1 MVEVFRSFFNSDS
14 RVEMRLMRIA
24 VSLGSVAVSWERFGV
39 VGSFVEVLE
48 CAGGRVVE
56 VGRGDV
62 IGERFSWN
70 GGVGES

>member
-24 VSLGSVAVSWERFGV
+24 VSLGSVAVSWDRFGV
-39 VGSFVEVLE
+39 LDSFVEVAE
-48 CAGGRVVE
+48 YAGGGFFE